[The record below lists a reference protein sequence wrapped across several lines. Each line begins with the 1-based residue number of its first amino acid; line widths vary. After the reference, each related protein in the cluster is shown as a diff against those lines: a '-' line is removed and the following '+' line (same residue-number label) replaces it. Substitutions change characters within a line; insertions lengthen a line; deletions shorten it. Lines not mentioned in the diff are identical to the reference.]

1 MIEAPALGGDG
12 QKPFQFTR
20 KLEVNVLVVF
30 IKRGNHAGC
39 EWHKITLNDF

>member
-1 MIEAPALGGDG
+1 MIEAPALGANGR
-12 QKPFQFTR
+12 KRLQFTQ

-30 IKRGNHAGC
+30 IKRGSHAGC